1 MYPNTV
7 SVVEADAYD
16 VRLSMLRSPTSPDL
30 QADQGEHHFSFA
42 IIPHRGQLAES
53 NVSVEATKFNNE
65 VYCE

>member
-1 MYPNTV
+1 
-7 SVVEADAYD
+7 
-16 VRLSMLRSPTSPDL
+16 MLRSPTSPDP